1 MGSLWPLPLTSKKTC
16 LLRRRRHQRKLKTED
31 PTKNIA
37 PSDSPPATA
46 PVVDRLIV
54 VTSFDSEPNTPIHLA
69 SSNNTKNFQ
78 PLARYYSWHF
88 QCPIIHSFIHSFGQ
102 LNPKHCPNL
111 VQFSLL
117 WRDQLTTKF
126 QRLNGIHPHE
136 LKLRLSLHTHA

>member
-1 MGSLWPLPLTSKKTC
+1 

-54 VTSFDSEPNTPIHLA
+54 VTSFDSEPNTPIQLA

-78 PLARYYSWHF
+78 PLARYYSQHF
-88 QCPIIHSFIHSFGQ
+88 QCSIIHSGS
-102 LNPKHCPNL
+102 
-111 VQFSLL
+111 
-117 WRDQLTTKF
+117 
-126 QRLNGIHPHE
+126 
-136 LKLRLSLHTHA
+136 